1 MRLAIVALLLS
12 LHFRADAQAAY
23 RVYVPVMLN
32 RTSGMVYSMGE
43 FTPLP
48 LDPPISRNSP

>member
-12 LHFRADAQAAY
+12 LHFHADAQAVY